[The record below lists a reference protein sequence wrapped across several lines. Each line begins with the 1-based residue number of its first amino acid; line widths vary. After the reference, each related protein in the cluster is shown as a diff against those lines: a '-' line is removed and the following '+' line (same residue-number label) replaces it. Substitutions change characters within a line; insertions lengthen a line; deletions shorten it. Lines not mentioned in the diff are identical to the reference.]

1 MDTST
6 LILDEQYSPELE
18 VDLDRIGIRVV
29 VFSKK
34 AGASRSEVEQ
44 PLDLEAD
51 EDFSA
56 SESEVNS
63 YLEFPKRGKLCC
75 VFLINGQRHHG
86 LDNTF
91 IVNDL
96 KMKYLRKRMIIV
108 VDLDGLSGRAS
119 AAMLGACSPFSQS
132 LIFKKVREKLV
143 STLTN
148 DPHLNE
154 LASELDDEVRRLKI
168 ANPAIQ
174 AMFKNLV
181 RDNPTRP
188 AKQAA

>member
-1 MDTST
+1 MDTSA
-6 LILDEQYSPELE
+6 LILDKQYSQELE
-18 VDLDRIGIRVV
+18 VDLGKIGIRVV

-34 AGASRSEVEQ
+34 RSAARSSEEQ

-108 VDLDGLSGRAS
+108 VDLDGLSQRA
-119 AAMLGACSPFSQS
+119 GAEIMQGSRSG
-132 LIFKKVREKLV
+132 LYEGHVYHKIRERLV
-143 STLTN
+143 ATLQN
-148 DPHLNE
+148 DPDLVE
-154 LASELDDEVRRLKI
+154 LEEEAEEELSQL
-168 ANPAIQ
+168 Q
-174 AMFKNLV
+174 AGDAAV
-181 RDNPTRP
+181 Q
-188 AKQAA
+188 QALDQLI